1 MKKYFVL
8 IVSALLLSV
17 FANADERPAAFD
29 RLPEQARTFI
39 NNHYKVSDVMT
50 VLKDDS
56 LIRPDY
62 KVYLTHGVCIEFD
75 YNGSLEK
82 ISSNEAPIPA
92 DVIPTQIKD
101 YVARHYPDATF
112 MEYEVD
118 HRHYEIKLSNRVEL
132 SFNKKFNLIE
142 VDY

>member
-8 IVSALLLSV
+8 IISTLLLSLSV
-17 FANADERPAAFD
+17 KAEERPITFD
-29 RLPEQARTFI
+29 RLPVQARAFI
-39 NNHYKVSDVMT
+39 NNHYIVSEVMS
-50 VLKDDS
+50 VLKDES

-62 KVYLTHGVCIEFD
+62 KVYIAHGVSIEFD

-82 ISSNEAPIPA
+82 ITSRETPIPS

-112 MEYEVD
+112 VEYEVD
-118 HRHYEIKLSNRVEL
+118 DKHYEVKLSNRVEL
-132 SFNKKFNLIE
+132 SFNRRFHVIE